1 MEYLQ
6 AVDFLQLNDMVD
18 AVSKLISHKE
28 ITNDNVF
35 DVLELTQS
43 IKAPVL
49 QNGCLKCIKENINE
63 PNIKSKLSTLPKE
76 TLVQVLSEP
85 RPDLKDEHKRKMNQ
99 MEVSITFLEILYSTL
114 EANGDLENLNY
125 YFDRCFQKEHLYFF
139 ATLDKAAGKNKM
151 DVSDTVNPYWLEP
164 KENIC
169 SRSSK
174 ETNFQVNASF
184 PHEAI
189 EDLDIFL
196 AQVDTFSFITSGQVS
211 HLKVLKIF
219 EWYN

>member
-35 DVLELTQS
+35 DVLELTQN

-49 QNGCLKCIKENINE
+49 QKSCLQCIKENIND
-63 PNIKSKLSTLPKE
+63 PNIQSKLPNLSKN

-99 MEVSITFLEILYSTL
+99 MEVSITFLEILYDTL
-114 EANGDLENLNY
+114 NAKGDLNDLSY
-125 YFDRCFQKEHLYFF
+125 YFDRCFQREHLYFF
-139 ATLDKAAGKNKM
+139 ATLDKASG
-151 DVSDTVNPYWLEP
+151 E
-164 KENIC
+164 
-169 SRSSK
+169 
-174 ETNFQVNASF
+174 NFQG
-184 PHEAI
+184 
-189 EDLDIFL
+189 LYIFL
-196 AQVDTFSFITSGQVS
+196 RFD
-211 HLKVLKIF
+211 
-219 EWYN
+219 

>member
-1 MEYLQ
+1 MGLSNGELLINLFFLLEVGFVEYLQ

-63 PNIKSKLSTLPKE
+63 PKIKSKLSTLPKE

-114 EANGDLENLNY
+114 EANGDLEDLNY

-139 ATLDKAAGKNKM
+139 ATLDKAAGKNNM
-151 DVSDTVNPYWLEP
+151 DNLDTTNPYLLDSIR
-164 KENIC
+164 NYFI
-169 SRSSK
+169 RSSSK
-174 ETNFQVNASF
+174 RTKLNS
-184 PHEAI
+184 
-189 EDLDIFL
+189 
-196 AQVDTFSFITSGQVS
+196 
-211 HLKVLKIF
+211 
-219 EWYN
+219 